1 LLQVEIITNSALM
14 LGSGTGRG
22 SFIDSD
28 IVFDEYGLPLFPGRR
43 FKGLLRESAE
53 EVIEMLTKCG
63 SNSFFAEDILEIV
76 FGTST
81 SMAGIR
87 VNDLYLTDSQNT
99 GYETLV
105 QWLRYIRQEYPQLI
119 NKDAVINA
127 LTHVRQQTALV
138 KKALQKKTVC
148 GPCVY

>member
-1 LLQVEIITNSALM
+1 M

-63 SNSFFAEDILEIV
+63 SNSFLQEEIL
-76 FGTST
+76 
-81 SMAGIR
+81 R
-87 VNDLYLTDSQNT
+87 LYL
-99 GYETLV
+99 V
-105 QWLRYIRQEYPQLI
+105 QVHLWQAYVLMIF
-119 NKDAVINA
+119 
-127 LTHVRQQTALV
+127 T
-138 KKALQKKTVC
+138 
-148 GPCVY
+148 